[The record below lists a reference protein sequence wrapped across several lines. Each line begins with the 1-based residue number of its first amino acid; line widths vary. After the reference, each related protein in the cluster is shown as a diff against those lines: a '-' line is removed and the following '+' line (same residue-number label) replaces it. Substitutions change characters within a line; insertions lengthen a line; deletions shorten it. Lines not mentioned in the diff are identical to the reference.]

1 MTLKQICLFAL
12 MMPITLLDMHA
23 MASEGD
29 IVVAV
34 SGASRIESISKREL
48 IDVFMGRFD
57 VLQNGERVQPVDY
70 SGNPALRG
78 TFYQRLVGKNQKQI
92 NAYWS
97 RLVFSG
103 RAKPPVQVDSVQQ
116 SIRFILDNPTGL
128 AYLPASRVSEEMKI
142 VLVLE

>member
-1 MTLKQICLFAL
+1 MTLQQICLIA
-12 MMPITLLDMHA
+12 MLLPVSLLGTHA
-23 MASEGD
+23 MASDGD
-29 IVVAV
+29 IVVTV
-34 SGASRIESISKREL
+34 SNDSRIDSISKREL

-57 VLQNGERVQPVDY
+57 VLENGERVQPVDY
-70 SGNPALRG
+70 SDNPGLRG
-78 TFYQRLVGKNQKQI
+78 SFYERLVGKNQKQI

-103 RAKPPVQVDSVQQ
+103 RAKPPVQVDSVEQ
-116 SIRFILDNPTGL
+116 SIQFILENPTGL

>member
-1 MTLKQICLFAL
+1 MLPVMLQ
-12 MMPITLLDMHA
+12 A
-23 MASEGD
+23 MANDSD

-34 SGASRIESISKREL
+34 SNRSDIESISKREL

-57 VLQNGERVQPVDY
+57 VLENGERVQPIDY
-70 SGNPALRG
+70 SEDSRLRAA
-78 TFYQRLVGKNQKQI
+78 FYERLVGKSQKQI

-103 RAKPPVQVDSVQQ
+103 RAKPPVRVDDVEQ
-116 SIRFILDNPTGL
+116 SIRFIQQNPTGL